1 LLLEAKV
8 GKGKLL
14 LCSVDLK
21 NDLDNRPGTRQL
33 LYSLKKY
40 VQSKAFDP
48 VSTVELS
55 AVQALFTQPSRDTW
69 NGYTKDSPDEL
80 KPKLN

>member
-1 LLLEAKV
+1 
-8 GKGKLL
+8 
-14 LCSVDLK
+14 
-21 NDLDNRPGTRQL
+21 
-33 LYSLKKY
+33 LKKY
-40 VQSKAFDP
+40 VQSKAFNP
-48 VSTVELS
+48 AATVELS